1 MKTVFIVLLLS
12 AIVSKSFS
20 QEKFPALSA
29 KGKIVQKVG
38 FTTIKI
44 DYERPSARGRKIFG
58 ELVPYDKIWKTG
70 AGYCPKINFDDDVEI
85 GGNTVKAGTY
95 SLLSVPAEREWTI
108 ILNKDTTLYGT
119 DFYNEKLDAI
129 RIPATSERTSRY
141 YESFTLDVDIVPN
154 NADIYLS
161 WANCQVHFKLGTNSD
176 RRTSEFIQAYLVTGR
191 SNDPDEYATAAEYY
205 IYQNKEL
212 DKAMSLLDKAIG
224 LKEKAW
230 YYRLKTDILES
241 QKKYVAA
248 IDLLN
253 FLVNSTPKMSK
264 EFGWSAATERQMI
277 EGYDSR
283 IDSIK
288 KKLAQSNGR

>member
-1 MKTVFIVLLLS
+1 MKKVFIVLLLS
-12 AIVSKSFS
+12 AIVSISFS

-29 KGKIVQKVG
+29 KGKIEQKVG

-58 ELVPYDKIWKTG
+58 ELVPYGKIWRTG
-70 AGYCPKINFDDDVEI
+70 AGHCPKINFDDDVEI
-85 GGNTVKAGTY
+85 AGKAVKAGTY
-95 SLLSVPAEREWTI
+95 SLLTVPAEREWTI
-108 ILNKDTTLYGT
+108 ILNKDTTLFGT
-119 DFYNEKLDAI
+119 DSYNEKLDAV
-129 RIPATSERTSRY
+129 RILATSERTSRY

-161 WANCQVHFKLGTNSD
+161 WANCQVHFKVGTNSD
-176 RRTSEFIQAYLVTGR
+176 RRASEFVQAYLVTGR
-191 SNDPDEYATAAEYY
+191 SEDPDEYATAAEYY
-205 IYQNKEL
+205 IYQNMEL
-212 DKAMSLLDKAIG
+212 DKAMSLVDNAIR

-264 EFGWSAATERQMI
+264 EFGWSSATQRQMI

-288 KKLAQSNGR
+288 KKIAQSNGR